1 MDSPTRL
8 FLIRHAEVEERYQ
21 RVFGGRIDMDLSPFG
36 HEQARKLAE
45 YLRRTPFDAIYAS
58 PMKRVQQT
66 VEKLF
71 VTQSARPVFL
81 DDLREVDFGAWTGLT
96 WEDVKARFGISAFQ
110 WLDQLERG
118 LMAGAESVAG
128 FRERVERALREMLQA
143 VPGRSI
149 GVVCHGGVIR
159 MALSILLDIPLVKMS
174 GFDIDYA
181 SLTVVDCFPH
191 KKEVQLLNFA
201 PWRDI
206 AEPQMIN

>member
-1 MDSPTRL
+1 MDAPTRL

-21 RVFGGRIDMDLSPFG
+21 RVFGGRIDMDLSPLG
-36 HEQARKLAE
+36 HEQAGKLAA

-71 VTQSARPVFL
+71 AAQHARPRFL
-81 DDLREVDFGAWTGLT
+81 EELREVDFGSWTGLT
-96 WEDVKARFGISAFQ
+96 WEDVKVRFGISAFQ
-110 WLDQLERG
+110 WLDQLDRG
-118 LMAGAESVAG
+118 LMAGAESAGG
-128 FRERVERALREMLQA
+128 FRERIEQALREILRA
-143 VPGRSI
+143 APGRSI

-159 MALSILLDIPLVKMS
+159 MMLAILLDIPLVKMS

-191 KKEVQLLNFA
+191 KTEVQILNFA

-206 AEPQMIN
+206 P